1 MNSKASA
8 TFVPSVILPRKTGAL
23 PSPSCSPSSI
33 SPQIE
38 ERVATQIMHHRE
50 DVSLA
55 KPVLRK
61 QAALSPRPPRRPSLR
76 ALSPLGRGRLS
87 KKKYS
92 PLAPVGGEGKGVRGS
107 LLWRII
113 WLDVRLGKF
122 QNTLARFKVNF
133 WSLVLIGA
141 LAIGFGQNTFGEVRL
156 PGLFSDNVVLQQNA
170 SVPVWGWADDGES
183 VTVLFRGKKAT
194 ATATNGKWMVRI
206 GSFKAGGPDELR
218 ISGKNTLVLKNVLVG
233 EVWICSGQ
241 SNMEWPLSKAFESQN
256 DIATSANPR
265 IRLLTVPKLKADEPV
280 PDVKA
285 SWQEC
290 NSDTI
295 PTFSAVAYYFGRALQ
310 AARKVPVGLIHTS
323 WGGSPAEV
331 WMRRQVLEA
340 NPEYNRSILD
350 GYATA
355 IKNYQESLA
364 KFEAEQAE
372 LKKQGQTADKKPPEK
387 PFWKPAEL
395 YNGMIAPL
403 LPYAIKGAIWYQGES
418 NAGRAY
424 QYRTLFP
431 DMIRNWRQD
440 WGQGDVTFL
449 AVELAPWDKN
459 KKRSLEEIT
468 AAPGE
473 SDWAELREAQL
484 LATKVLP
491 KVGLAVIT
499 DVGDKD
505 DIHPTKKEPVGA
517 RLALAA
523 RAIAYGEKIVYSGPT
538 YKSMKQNGDR
548 IILSFDH
555 TGKGLESH
563 GGEMKGFS
571 IAGADRKFV
580 WAKAKIQ
587 GNKVVVSSP
596 EVPKPV
602 AVRYGWADYP
612 VVNLFNKDG
621 LPASPFRTDD
631 FPTITKPKK

>member
-1 MNSKASA
+1 MGIFLPFPLSEGRGERKLSFNFGYTLFSPESPVKI
-8 TFVPSVILPRKTGAL
+8 PSGEGQWRGIFSLG
-23 PSPSCSPSSI
+23 
-33 SPQIE
+33 E
-38 ERVATQIMHHRE
+38 GVAKLDKGQN
-50 DVSLA
+50 SLA
-55 KPVLRK
+55 
-61 QAALSPRPPRRPSLR
+61 
-76 ALSPLGRGRLS
+76 RL
-87 KKKYS
+87 KWY
-92 PLAPVGGEGKGVRGS
+92 L
-107 LLWRII
+107 
-113 WLDVRLGKF
+113 
-122 QNTLARFKVNF
+122 

-256 DIATSANPR
+256 DIATSANPK

-295 PTFSAVAYYFGRALQ
+295 PTFSAVGYYFGRALQ

-587 GNKVVVSSP
+587 GNKVVVSSS
-596 EVPKPV
+596 EVSKPI

-612 VVNLFNKDG
+612 VVNLWNKNG

-631 FPTITKPKK
+631 FPMITKPEN